1 MYGTNNDQQYRDS
14 SADHIVQ
21 RRTARRVMFTD
32 ECSCDLWEE
41 EIRRRRYSSSHVAD
55 GWGEHAHNSNNAAS
69 SCDCENAGNNVDDPS
84 SGHHYQT
91 PKEVDGDYSYAYSDS
106 VSPAFL
112 IRINASLQAG
122 NNGHGISNMCGGGQ
136 SYNEEAENIYEEINE
151 AVAMRR
157 PQSAD
162 RNGAASGD
170 SIRSLF
176 QKAKESVR
184 RTSKIMDESKDE
196 TDSTFHMSISKGR
209 KKTLIDRAHI
219 DWDNEETL
227 KETLSVKGSNSNSST
242 KSTTEH
248 SSKSSDGKNSQEASN
263 SERENSVDTRE
274 TVTSTSP
281 SGEDTQDDSGFHSG
295 GIEEPNRRKK
305 SKSQRNGKSR
315 SESSDRLK
323 SNISN
328 NNNNNNKYQQQQS
341 NNNQDQY
348 NNKNGANSIIQ
359 DGVHMREN
367 GGKSKESAD
376 HRSEVRRSRVMDM
389 MQQPHSLP
397 HMYPPHLPPHHIHHP
412 HMMGHPPP
420 SLPLPPPPPPPNHP
434 QAQRKKSVLS
444 RLVSPFLKGSHTSNN
459 GPTPQTQ
466 NNGPPPPLQPTPQQ
480 LYAAPQQYLPPH
492 HPHHIAVVPHYGPN
506 NNIDKYHEEKGG
518 RTFYL

>member
-1 MYGTNNDQQYRDS
+1 MYGTGSDHHYRDS

-55 GWGEHAHNSNNAAS
+55 CWSDHAHNSNNAAS
-69 SCDCENAGNNVDDPS
+69 SCDCENAGRLEDPS

-122 NNGHGISNMCGGGQ
+122 NNANSGTNMCGGGQ
-136 SYNEEAENIYEEINE
+136 PYNEEAENIYEEINE

-157 PQSAD
+157 PPSAE
-162 RNGAASGD
+162 RNGTASGD

-219 DWDNEETL
+219 DWDDDLTL
-227 KETLSVKGSNSNSST
+227 KETLSVKGSNSTSTSST
-242 KSTTEH
+242 KSSTENG
-248 SSKSSDGKNSQEASN
+248 SKASDGKNHQDSSN

-328 NNNNNNKYQQQQS
+328 NNNKYQQQS
-341 NNNQDQY
+341 NNNQDLY
-348 NNKNGANSIIQ
+348 SNKNGANSIK
-359 DGVHMREN
+359 DGGQPPHMREN
-367 GGKSKESAD
+367 GGKSKESTD
-376 HRSEVRRSRVMDM
+376 QRSEARRSRVIDM
-389 MQQPHSLP
+389 MQQQPHSLP
-397 HMYPPHLPPHHIHHP
+397 HMYPPHIPPHHLHHP
-412 HMMGHPPP
+412 HMMAHPPP

-459 GPTPQTQ
+459 GPSPPTQ
-466 NNGPPPPLQPTPQQ
+466 VGGIPPPLQPQPQ
-480 LYAAPQQYLPPH
+480 LYASPQQYLPPH

>member
-1 MYGTNNDQQYRDS
+1 MYGTGSDHHYRDS

-55 GWGEHAHNSNNAAS
+55 CWSDHAHNSNNAAS
-69 SCDCENAGNNVDDPS
+69 SCDCENAGRLEDPS

-122 NNGHGISNMCGGGQ
+122 NNANSGTNMCGGGQ
-136 SYNEEAENIYEEINE
+136 PYNEEAENIYEEINE

-157 PQSAD
+157 PPSAE
-162 RNGAASGD
+162 RNGTASGD

-219 DWDNEETL
+219 DWDDDLTL
-227 KETLSVKGSNSNSST
+227 KETLSVKGSTSTSST
-242 KSTTEH
+242 KSSTENG
-248 SSKSSDGKNSQEASN
+248 SKASDGKNHPDSSN

-328 NNNNNNKYQQQQS
+328 NNNKYQQQS
-341 NNNQDQY
+341 NNNQDLY
-348 NNKNGANSIIQ
+348 SNKNGANSIK
-359 DGVHMREN
+359 DGGQPPHMREN

-376 HRSEVRRSRVMDM
+376 QRSEARRSRVIDM
-389 MQQPHSLP
+389 MQQQPHSLP
-397 HMYPPHLPPHHIHHP
+397 HMYPPHIPPHHLHHP
-412 HMMGHPPP
+412 HMMAHPPP

-459 GPTPQTQ
+459 GPSPPTQ
-466 NNGPPPPLQPTPQQ
+466 VGGIPPPLQPQPQ
-480 LYAAPQQYLPPH
+480 LYASPQQYLPPH

>member
-1 MYGTNNDQQYRDS
+1 
-14 SADHIVQ
+14 
-21 RRTARRVMFTD
+21 
-32 ECSCDLWEE
+32 
-41 EIRRRRYSSSHVAD
+41 
-55 GWGEHAHNSNNAAS
+55 
-69 SCDCENAGNNVDDPS
+69 
-84 SGHHYQT
+84 
-91 PKEVDGDYSYAYSDS
+91 
-106 VSPAFL
+106 
-112 IRINASLQAG
+112 
-122 NNGHGISNMCGGGQ
+122 
-136 SYNEEAENIYEEINE
+136 
-151 AVAMRR
+151 
-157 PQSAD
+157 
-162 RNGAASGD
+162 
-170 SIRSLF
+170 
-176 QKAKESVR
+176 
-184 RTSKIMDESKDE
+184 MDESKDE

-219 DWDNEETL
+219 DWDDDLTL
-227 KETLSVKGSNSNSST
+227 KETLSVKGSNSTSTSST
-242 KSTTEH
+242 KSSTENG
-248 SSKSSDGKNSQEASN
+248 SKASDGKNHPDSSN

-328 NNNNNNKYQQQQS
+328 NNNKYQQQS
-341 NNNQDQY
+341 NNNQDLY
-348 NNKNGANSIIQ
+348 SNKNGANSIK
-359 DGVHMREN
+359 DGGQPPHMREN

-376 HRSEVRRSRVMDM
+376 QRSEARRSRVIDM
-389 MQQPHSLP
+389 MQQQPHSLP
-397 HMYPPHLPPHHIHHP
+397 HMYPPHIPPHHLHHP
-412 HMMGHPPP
+412 HMMAHPPP

-459 GPTPQTQ
+459 GPSPPTQ
-466 NNGPPPPLQPTPQQ
+466 VGGIPPPLQPQPQ
-480 LYAAPQQYLPPH
+480 LYASPQQYLPPH

>member
-1 MYGTNNDQQYRDS
+1 MYGTGSDHHYRDS

-55 GWGEHAHNSNNAAS
+55 CWSDHAHNSNNAAS
-69 SCDCENAGNNVDDPS
+69 SCDCENAGRLEDPS

-122 NNGHGISNMCGGGQ
+122 NNANSGTNMCGGGQ
-136 SYNEEAENIYEEINE
+136 PYNEEAENIYEEINE

-157 PQSAD
+157 PPSAE
-162 RNGAASGD
+162 RNGTASGD

-219 DWDNEETL
+219 DWDDDLTL
-227 KETLSVKGSNSNSST
+227 KETLSVKGSTSTSST
-242 KSTTEH
+242 KSSTENG
-248 SSKSSDGKNSQEASN
+248 SKASDGKNHPDSSN

-328 NNNNNNKYQQQQS
+328 NNNKYQQQS
-341 NNNQDQY
+341 NNNQDLY
-348 NNKNGANSIIQ
+348 SNKNGANSIK
-359 DGVHMREN
+359 DGGQPPHMREN

-376 HRSEVRRSRVMDM
+376 QRSEARRSRVIDM
-389 MQQPHSLP
+389 MQQQPHSLP
-397 HMYPPHLPPHHIHHP
+397 HMYPSHIPPHHLHHP
-412 HMMGHPPP
+412 HMMAHPPP

-459 GPTPQTQ
+459 GPSPPTQ
-466 NNGPPPPLQPTPQQ
+466 VGGIPPPLQPQPQ
-480 LYAAPQQYLPPH
+480 LYASPQQYLPPH